1 MNSKLMIKKLSVMK
15 LKINWIWIMTVLAF
29 NKYLYKKVG
38 MPMENLIKLDKVE
51 KIIII
56 KILKDH
62 KMGKI
67 PIKHL

>member
-1 MNSKLMIKKLSVMK
+1 MIKKLNVMK
-15 LKINWIWIMTVLAF
+15 PKINWIWIMIVLAF

-38 MPMENLIKLDKVE
+38 MPMENLIKLDKVV

-56 KILKDH
+56 KILRDH
-62 KMGKI
+62 KMAKT

>member
-1 MNSKLMIKKLSVMK
+1 MNTKLMIKKLSVMK

>member
-15 LKINWIWIMTVLAF
+15 LKINWIWIMIVLAF

>member
-1 MNSKLMIKKLSVMK
+1 MI
-15 LKINWIWIMTVLAF
+15 VLAF
-29 NKYLYKKVG
+29 NKYLYKKVE

>member
-1 MNSKLMIKKLSVMK
+1 MIKKLSVMK

>member
-1 MNSKLMIKKLSVMK
+1 MIKKLSVMK
-15 LKINWIWIMTVLAF
+15 LKINWIWIMIVLAF

>member
-1 MNSKLMIKKLSVMK
+1 MIKKLNVMK
-15 LKINWIWIMTVLAF
+15 PKINWIWIMIVLAF

-38 MPMENLIKLDKVE
+38 MPMENLIKLDKVV

-56 KILKDH
+56 KILRDH
-62 KMGKI
+62 KMGKT